1 MWALEPKIDQPI
13 IDEEADRLKNMCREK
28 VTFFIDSLHFFQILL
43 MLCVLFVC
51 IMFVL
56 IWIKHV

>member
-1 MWALEPKIDQPI
+1 MWALEQKIDQPK
-13 IDEEADRLKNMCREK
+13 DEEAGWLKNMYRDK
-28 VTFFIDSLHFFQILL
+28 VIFYRCFELFHILL

-56 IWIKHV
+56 ICAKHV